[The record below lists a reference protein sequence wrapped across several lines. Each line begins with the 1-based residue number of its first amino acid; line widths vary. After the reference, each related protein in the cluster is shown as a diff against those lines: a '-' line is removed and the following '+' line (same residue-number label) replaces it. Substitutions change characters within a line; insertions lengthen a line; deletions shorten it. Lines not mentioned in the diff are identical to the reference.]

1 MARHLVAKGYSVSG
15 YDPHEPARRAAAAHG
30 VAVRES
36 ARDVAAAS
44 ELVIIVVGFD
54 HEVETVMYGPQGV
67 MEAARPDLIVAIGS
81 TVAPHYAKRL
91 AQRAGERG
99 VVVLDAPLARGEAAA
114 LAGKLLVF
122 GGGDEATF
130 AACRPAFGAFAT
142 DIFHLGAAGAGQVG
156 HAPAPT
162 TKGCAWAKR
171 LAWERTSCAKR
182 CTTRARKTGRWTSA
196 ATARACRGR
205 RRT

>member
-15 YDPHEPARRAAAAHG
+15 YDPHEPARRAAAALG
-30 VAVRES
+30 VALRES

-81 TVAPHYAKRL
+81 TVAPRYAKRL

-114 LAGKLLVF
+114 LAGN
-122 GGGDEATF
+122 G
-130 AACRPAFGAFAT
+130 R
-142 DIFHLGAAGAGQVG
+142 
-156 HAPAPT
+156 
-162 TKGCAWAKR
+162 R
-171 LAWERTSCAKR
+171 LAPRERNVQQHHVPAAQPCR
-182 CTTRARKTGRWTSA
+182 QLLGIARSDGRPDRDDESGPRSLHDPIGPVDDRLDFMVETHHHDYDVAS
-196 ATARACRGR
+196 
-205 RRT
+205 